1 MCINKALTQNI
12 ASEQVLEQPS
22 AADILIVDDTLENL
36 KLLSSMLTE
45 QGYNVRKATTGQM
58 ALKAVQSLLPDLV
71 LLDIMMPDLT
81 GFEVCKQ
88 LKSQPQAVDL
98 PIIFLSALDTP
109 VDKVQAFEVGGSD
122 YISKP
127 FQIEEVLVRVN
138 HHLALKAAHQEI
150 CSLNAKLEARVSE
163 RTQQLTNAHHRLR
176 EAEAYDPLTGLIN
189 RSTFIQQVDIALSL
203 SKTRTNGVFAVLIM
217 DCDRFKV
224 INDALGHL
232 VGDELLQ
239 NLAKPLSR
247 LIRQNDH
254 LARLGGDEF
263 AILLNEINDIDQAVN
278 VADRILSVLAQ
289 PFCFRGY
296 EIFVNVSIGLVLGNT
311 SYDHPEQLLRDADIA
326 MYRAKA
332 SGRGQYQVFSSAMDG
347 EAHRRLEIETDLHR
361 ALKLKEFRAH
371 FQPIVDLATGT
382 IAGFEALARWQH
394 PKHGLIPPGEFLPI
408 AEETGLICEIGRS
421 IMEQACHQLQNWRQE
436 GFSALMMYVNLSA
449 QELSQP
455 ILIEEI
461 DRILAETQL
470 PSSAIKLEI
479 TESSMIQDL
488 QTTILILNQLQE
500 RGIQLSIDD
509 FGTGYSSLGQLQSLP
524 VNTLKIDRAFTQQ
537 LDGTPE
543 TVGLVPVIL
552 GIAQVMDMD
561 VVAEGIETEQ
571 QLAQLR
577 ELGCRYGQGFLFSRP
592 VDAQTATQ
600 LIRSD
605 NRW

>member
-1 MCINKALTQNI
+1 MFINEALTQNM
-12 ASEQVLEQPS
+12 ASEPVLEQPL

-36 KLLSSMLTE
+36 KLLSSMLTD
-45 QGYNVRKATTGQM
+45 QGYTVRKATTGKM
-58 ALKAVQSLLPDLV
+58 ALKAVQSLPPDLV
-71 LLDIMMPDLT
+71 LLDIMMPDLN

-88 LKSQPQAVDL
+88 LKSQAETADL
-98 PIIFLSALDTP
+98 PIIFLSALDAP
-109 VDKVQAFEVGGSD
+109 FDKVKAFEVGGAD

-127 FQIEEVLVRVN
+127 FQIEEVLVRVS
-138 HHLALKAAHQEI
+138 HHLALKAAYQEI
-150 CSLNAKLEARVSE
+150 CSLNTQLEARVSE
-163 RTQQLTNAHHRLR
+163 RTQQLTDAHYRLR

-203 SKTRTNGVFAVLIM
+203 SKTQPDEAFALLIM

-239 NLAKPLSR
+239 EIAKSLSR
-247 LIRQNDH
+247 LVRQNDH
-254 LARLGGDEF
+254 FAHLGGDEF
-263 AILLNEINDIDQAVN
+263 AILLTSINDIAPVVN
-278 VADRILSVLAQ
+278 VADRILAMLVQ

-296 EIFVNVSIGLVLGNT
+296 EIFVNVSIGLVLGDS

-332 SGRGQYQVFSSAMDG
+332 SGKGQYQIFDSAIDG
-347 EAHRRLEIETDLHR
+347 EALRRLEIETDLHR
-361 ALKLKEFRAH
+361 ALKQKEFRAY

-382 IAGFEALARWQH
+382 IAGFEALVRWQH
-394 PKHGLIPPGEFLPI
+394 PTRGLIPPDEFLPI
-408 AEETGLICEIGRS
+408 AEESGLICGIGRLVL
-421 IMEQACHQLQNWRQE
+421 EEACHQLQTWRQE

-455 ILIEEI
+455 ILIQEI

-470 PSSAIKLEI
+470 PASAIKLEI
-479 TESSMIQDL
+479 TESAMIQDL

-500 RGIQLSIDD
+500 RGIRLSIDD

-524 VNTLKIDRAFTQQ
+524 VNTLKIDRTFTQR
-537 LDGTPE
+537 LDGTSE
-543 TVGLVPVIL
+543 TLGLVPVIL

-571 QLAQLR
+571 QLSQLR
-577 ELGCRYGQGFLFSRP
+577 ELGCRYGQGFLFSKP

-605 NRW
+605 HRW